1 MVLCD
6 MGNTNAH
13 ISDHGRVFSVEPAKA
28 LKLLKDKKF
37 FYISVND
44 SYSEKLKIT
53 EGAIDLEPIFEIDT
67 EYRGLGIDRVAACYA
82 IHDGII
88 VDAGSAITI
97 DVMSNGIHLG
107 GFIMP
112 GLAFYKKSFEG
123 ISIRLEHNFN
133 FGVNIHSLPQNTK
146 DAISYGTI
154 KPIIMAIEDASKGKS
169 IFFTGGDGP
178 YFSRFFE
185 GSVCD
190 QSLVFRGMKML
201 IENRDLLKR
210 YNA

>member
-13 ISDHGRVFSVEPAKA
+13 INDNGRVFSIESNKSI
-28 LKLLKDKKF
+28 KYLKDKKF
-37 FYISVND
+37 YFISVND
-44 SYSEKLKIT
+44 LYAYKLKDL
-53 EGAIDLEPIFEIDT
+53 EGSVDLEPYFSIDT

-82 IHDGII
+82 INDGIVI
-88 VDAGSAITI
+88 DAGSAITI

-112 GLAFYKKSFEG
+112 GLAFYKQSFDN

-133 FGVNIHSLPQNTK
+133 FGVNVEELPQNTK

-154 KPIIMAIEDASKGKS
+154 KPILMAIEDASKGKN
-169 IFFTGGDGP
+169 IFFTGGDGQ

-185 GSVCD
+185 GSVYD
-190 QSLVFRGMKML
+190 QSLVFRGMKKL
-201 IENRDLLKR
+201 IENRGL
-210 YNA
+210 NA